1 MLTIEQDTIL
11 KENNEMLKKIC
22 TYIDKIESTRYQD
35 QEHFKNM
42 LINLI
47 ANSIIRR

>member
-1 MLTIEQDTIL
+1 MLTIEQDILL

-22 TYIDKIESTRYQD
+22 NYIDKVESKSYQD

-47 ANSIIRR
+47 ANSIIRK